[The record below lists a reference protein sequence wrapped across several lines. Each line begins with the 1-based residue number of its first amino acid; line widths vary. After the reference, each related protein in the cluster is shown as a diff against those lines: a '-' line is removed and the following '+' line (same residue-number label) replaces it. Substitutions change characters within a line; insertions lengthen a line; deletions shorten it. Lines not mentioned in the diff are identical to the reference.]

1 MDNNGQMTPQKR
13 MSSRLQD
20 LFAAAMRVAALVE
33 LSVQLSESEARPLAV
48 FGDLETAM
56 ARLRERMT
64 VQRVVPGAEQNERLQ
79 VRLAVYE
86 LVAEATGGPE
96 ALREVIKRGVEA
108 EAAAAAAESRET
120 GKRQQAEKIFDET
133 RASSPAQREFI
144 RRVGRL
150 RIRQVNRLEMS
161 IFDTNAL
168 ERAIAELDALYSRY
182 IFDAT
187 RVQGLEN

>member
-1 MDNNGQMTPQKR
+1 MDNDGQITPER
-13 MSSRLQD
+13 MSPRLQD
-20 LFAAAMRVAALVE
+20 LFAAALRVAAMVE
-33 LSVQLSESEARPLAV
+33 LSIQLSESEARPLAV
-48 FGDLETAM
+48 FGDLETAL

-86 LVAEATGGPE
+86 LATEAAGGPE

-108 EAAAAAAESRET
+108 EAAAAAAESREA
-120 GKRQQAEKIFDET
+120 GKIQQAEKIFDES

-150 RIRQVNRLEMS
+150 RIRQVNRLRIS
-161 IFDTNAL
+161 IFDADAL
-168 ERAIAELDALYSRY
+168 ERAIARLDTLYSSY
-182 IFDAT
+182 IADAT
-187 RVQGLEN
+187 GADGLEN

>member
-1 MDNNGQMTPQKR
+1 MTPQKR